1 MIKASAGRLK
11 YVDLE
16 DVALSVQVGC
26 FFYLKAWM
34 SAPVTD

>member
-16 DVALSVQVGC
+16 DVALSVQVGWL
-26 FFYLKAWM
+26 FYPKAWM
-34 SAPVTD
+34 STPVTD